1 MNHINNKGVCV
12 IGMVL
17 LDFVKRTKD
26 CWVRSFVLITNLI
39 TPAVKPFNTHL
50 NQKRYFVEE

>member
-1 MNHINNKGVCV
+1 V